1 MIKKILLALLLIFNL
16 FALLHLISPTPSIPP
31 LPYSALSNE
40 PGDTIQ
46 ISNVSA
52 YYTNLTRTEVIN
64 FYKANYNG
72 AFRIILNHPPEKA
85 RDIIRDTIQSYYLQ
99 EFVLPFKDSLYVNGY
114 EWENDVFTKPEK
126 RIKNKLIFNGKE
138 YKAKITLRHFPTS
151 IPQRLLSFYFI
162 QGVIILSVIIYSS
175 YLLKKKNEK

>member
-1 MIKKILLALLLIFNL
+1 MAKKILLALLLIFNL
-16 FALLHLISPTPSIPP
+16 FALLYLISPAPSIPP

-46 ISNVSA
+46 ISNVTA